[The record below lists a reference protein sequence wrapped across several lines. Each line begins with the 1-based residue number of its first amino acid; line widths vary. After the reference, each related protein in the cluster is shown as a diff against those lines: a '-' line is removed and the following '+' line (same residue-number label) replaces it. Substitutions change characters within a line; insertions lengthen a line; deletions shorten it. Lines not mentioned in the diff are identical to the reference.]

1 MERYLDTSRAVRRL
15 PGGMVGEATDE
26 SFEAEVMRSPLPVLV
41 DFWAPWCRPCRIVA
55 SSLDWIASSFAER
68 AKVVRVNTDLN
79 RRLAERFKIR
89 GLPTVKVFS
98 DGKVHSSA
106 MGVRPPEEYAR
117 YLEQVLAE
125 RASAAQR

>member
-1 MERYLDTSRAVRRL
+1 
-15 PGGMVGEATDE
+15 
-26 SFEAEVMRSPLPVLV
+26 MRSPLPVLV

-117 YLEQVLAE
+117 YPRAGPRRACQRGATLSAPPQTSQAADRLGLARPSE
-125 RASAAQR
+125 AGSGSRESS